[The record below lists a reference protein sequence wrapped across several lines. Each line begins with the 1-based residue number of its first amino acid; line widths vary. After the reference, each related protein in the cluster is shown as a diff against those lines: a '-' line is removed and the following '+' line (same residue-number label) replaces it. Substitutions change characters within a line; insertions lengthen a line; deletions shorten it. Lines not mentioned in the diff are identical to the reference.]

1 MCTQV
6 VKLDLQS
13 NELTTI
19 PNCILELPSLVDLN
33 LSSNR
38 LTILPDLPEWSSQLT
53 VLDLSHNR
61 LTTIP
66 GKPLAPSIRTL
77 NLANND
83 FHTVPLCVCGFVT
96 LRSLDLSGN
105 KNILSLPPQMGK
117 LKELTA
123 LNLKGLK
130 DLNDPPKDFHR
141 DPADCIRYLRGKLLG
156 SKGYY
161 RMKLML
167 VGKHNCG
174 KTTLVARLQ
183 GKECGN
189 ESTVGVDVSEWEY
202 MPGLGRKFSFSI
214 WDFGGHA
221 IHQCF
226 LSERSLYLVL
236 FNLKDGNAGVEE
248 LTPWLNTLSLQ
259 APMSCVLIVGTH
271 LDEILP
277 NEREEKAD
285 ALLQKAAELGSQYHN
300 KLQIKQVLAVGLK
313 DHLWGVGDLRDAIY
327 QSAAEYKIGHNSEAI
342 MGQKLPASYHILDK
356 YIQNFQKE
364 VRNGAH
370 DPIMH
375 REEYKSLIRQLNL
388 SDIQEEDELK
398 TATLFLNHVGTLLHY
413 DDRSHNL
420 DELYFIGPQWLYDM
434 MAKIVKNPFIVDG
447 ILPTKSIPILFH
459 DDLFPWQY
467 FEQFLTLLDRFE
479 IALALDKHRI
489 LIPSML
495 SEVRPVGID
504 ITEMNDEPLY
514 IRNVFFTS
522 STTPPGYWSRLISQI
537 MHSIPQVWYALSATS
552 EVDLGGMR
560 NPVGSL
566 RRSTETSDSLRSPS
580 ESLKSSSTELPTELF
595 ARSYNES
602 ADVLSINSMTSLNMA
617 AFVQLGEESFHAACR
632 AALPTNF
639 DPTQARVVYWRTGLF
654 YQDRDVVFRVESL
667 AGSLSPGK
675 PKREGVVIAA
685 SPSTMGKRIVG
696 VLIDLVTTLVKYW
709 YPGMQS
715 DRGRLEQIVLCP
727 ECIRMKRPEPYG
739 FDVQKC
745 FTLVGN
751 KMTTIDCVWARDKP
765 AKNHTVPLASVVPDL
780 LLQDIGAEFLLDYAE
795 LDYKEEGN
803 SVLGMGGYD
812 KVYRGRCRGKSV
824 AIKKYLSGDD
834 ALSELR
840 REAMLLQQSHHP
852 CLVCLVGVCVH
863 PSMALVLEEAPMGS
877 LERPLI
883 KLRQPIHRVVI
894 HRIAA
899 QVAAALKF
907 LHNSGIIYR
916 DLKAANVLLWSL
928 DPESLC
934 HCKVTDFELA
944 TYAAPVG
951 ARGYQGT
958 KGFIAPEI
966 LHVGKKLERSV
977 YDHKADIFSF
987 AMLLF
992 QMISRKHPFHDMQ
1005 SVKIDSATENGER
1018 PKLHHVPQAQNAY
1031 FYLTRLMQRCWQG
1044 DPRQRPTTSEIIDK
1058 VSLSSF
1064 QSIMSVQSV
1073 RSKLSL
1079 RHACVITSTNLTE
1092 ANISGENE
1100 LWVCCDGAE
1109 GTEISVYTT
1118 NTMTKVSTNF
1128 IKDNQVQ
1135 CISLCGDHVWVAT
1148 RAGMGYGVIDI
1159 FSIRSRE
1166 LVHSIHLKDNSVSC
1180 IAHSDRMVYCGTL
1193 EGCCFSFSRDIE
1205 QLQVSAR
1212 QHYKYVSENAVDGI
1226 VVMKDALWL
1235 SHTHHIFFLNLETL
1249 AMEGSLIQ
1257 GKLNTE
1263 CVGQLKLSG
1272 DGTVVWSAQ
1281 LGGMSVS
1288 AWNAIQKS
1296 HQFDVDIR
1304 KMMET
1309 TGVYSEHDVA
1319 ITALTPALDTLWVG
1333 LASGYIL
1340 VIRDQELLTWFC
1352 PYKEHVRCLV
1362 CIPCEGPCKT
1372 EKAMVVSGAKG
1383 LRSPIIPGLP
1393 DYDNLDKKG
1402 VPVDK
1407 AGTLI
1412 IWEAFP
1418 SKMCRQISMIQ
1429 SQSSTF
1435 LDSHRT
1441 VRQVIKKGDFKD
1453 GTHLGEDPAYV
1464 SAAMADLPDTS
1475 GDASVTETVPVS
1487 IVSMTATMGRCA
1499 RGLDTELGPSEQV
1512 TLTPVYE
1519 EGIEE
1524 PHHTPIMIEH
1534 YSNMETL
1541 DIVLPPDGSRCVT
1554 VSCPKPAQLSVLLS
1568 ELLLEANTG
1577 LAKNSHVVMYY
1588 YPHNASAVVE
1598 LRFQEDLDVF
1608 LMFKSRPT
1616 LFAKPAL

>member
-1 MCTQV
+1 M
-6 VKLDLQS
+6 KLDLQS

-19 PNCILELPSLVDLN
+19 PNCILELPSLTELN

-61 LTTIP
+61 LSTIP
-66 GKPLAPSIRTL
+66 GEPLAPSIRTL
-77 NLANND
+77 NLADND
-83 FHTVPLCVCGFVT
+83 FRTVPLCVCGFVT

-105 KNILSLPPQMGK
+105 KNIVSLPPQMGK

-130 DLNDPPKDFHR
+130 DLNDPPKNYHHDA
-141 DPADCIRYLRGKLLG
+141 ADCIRYLRGKLLG

-167 VGKHNCG
+167 VGKQNCG

-202 MPGLGRKFSFSI
+202 KTGLGKKFSFSI
-214 WDFGGHA
+214 WDFGGQEEYYA
-221 IHQCF
+221 THQCF

-236 FNLKDGNAGVEE
+236 FNLKDGDAGVEE
-248 LTPWLNTLSLQ
+248 LTPWLNNLSLR

-285 ALLQKAAELGSQYHN
+285 ALLMKASELGSQYHN
-300 KLQIKQVLAVGLK
+300 KLQIKYILAVGLK
-313 DHLWGVGDLRDAIY
+313 DHLWGVDYLRDAIY
-327 QSAAEYKIGHNSEAI
+327 QSAAEYKIGHNSETI
-342 MGQKLPASYHILDK
+342 MGQKVPASYHNLDK
-356 YIQNFQKE
+356 HIQDLQKE
-364 VRNGAH
+364 VRIGARE
-370 DPIMH
+370 PIMH

-398 TATLFLNHVGTLLHY
+398 TVTLFLNNVGTLLHY
-413 DDRSHNL
+413 DDCSHNL
-420 DELYFIGPQWLYDM
+420 DELYFIDPRWLCDM

-447 ILPTKSIPILFH
+447 ILPTMSIPFLFR
-459 DDLFPWQY
+459 DDLFPWQC

-479 IALALDKHRI
+479 IALALDKHWI
-489 LIPSML
+489 LVPSML

-504 ITEMNDEPLY
+504 ITEMNGEPLY
-514 IRNVFFTS
+514 IRNIFFTS
-522 STTPPGYWSRLISQI
+522 STTPPGFWSRLISRI

-560 NPVGSL
+560 SQVGSL
-566 RRSTETSDSLRSPS
+566 RRSTETS
-580 ESLKSSSTELPTELF
+580 ESLKSSSTELPAKLF
-595 ARSYNES
+595 AKCYNES
-602 ADVLSINSMTSLNMA
+602 ADIQSVNSMTSLNMV
-617 AFVQLGEESFHAACR
+617 AFFKLDKESFHAACR
-632 AALPTNF
+632 TDLPTNF

-654 YQDRDVVFRVESL
+654 YQGLDVVFRLESL

-696 VLIDLVTTLVKYW
+696 VLIDLVTTLVNGW

-715 DRGRLEQIVLCP
+715 DDGHLEQIVLCP
-727 ECIRMKRPEPYG
+727 GCVRMKRPEPYG

-745 FTLVGN
+745 LTLVGN
-751 KMTTIDCVWARDKP
+751 KMTTIDCVCVHDEP

-803 SVLGMGGYD
+803 SVLRIGGFA

-852 CLVCLVGVCVH
+852 CLVYLVGVCVH

-883 KLRQPIHRVVI
+883 KLVQPIHRVVI

-916 DLKAANVLLWSL
+916 DVKAANVLLWSL

-934 HCKVTDFELA
+934 HCKVTDFEIA

-966 LHVGKKLERSV
+966 LYVGRKRERSV
-977 YDHKADIFSF
+977 YDHKVDIFSF

-992 QMISRKHPFHDMQ
+992 QMISRKCPFHDMF
-1005 SVKIDSATENGER
+1005 SVKIDSATVNGER
-1018 PKLHHVPQAQNAY
+1018 PKLHDVPQAQNAY

-1092 ANISGENE
+1092 ANISGKNE

-1166 LVHSIHLKDNSVSC
+1166 LVHSIRLKDNSVSC
-1180 IAHSDRMVYCGTL
+1180 IAHSDKMVYCGTL

-1205 QLQVSAR
+1205 QIQVNAR
-1212 QHYKYVSENAVDGI
+1212 QHYKCVSENAVDGI
-1226 VVMKDALWL
+1226 VVTKDALWL
-1235 SHTHHIFFLNLETL
+1235 SLTHHIFFLNLETL
-1249 AMEGSLIQ
+1249 AMEGSLTQ

-1309 TGVYSEHDVA
+1309 TGVCSEHDVA

-1333 LASGYIL
+1333 LAGGYIL

-1352 PYKEHVRCLV
+1352 PYKEYVRFLV

-1383 LRSPIIPGLP
+1383 LKSPIIPGLP

-1435 LDSHRT
+1435 LDSHHT
-1441 VRQVIKKGDFKD
+1441 VRHVIKKGDFKD
-1453 GTHLGEDPAYV
+1453 GTYLIEGCAYIG
-1464 SAAMADLPDTS
+1464 AAMANLPDTS

-1487 IVSMTATMGRCA
+1487 SVSMPATMGRCV
-1499 RGLDTELGPSEQV
+1499 RGLDTELKPSQQV

-1519 EGIEE
+1519 AEGIKE
-1524 PHHTPIMIEH
+1524 PHHTPMRIEH

-1577 LAKNSHVVMYY
+1577 LAKDSHVVMYY

-1598 LRFQEDLDVF
+1598 LRSQEDLDVF
-1608 LMFKSRPT
+1608 LLFKSRPT

>member
-6 VKLDLQS
+6 VNLDLQF

-61 LTTIP
+61 LTTIQ
-66 GKPLAPSIRTL
+66 GEPLAPSIRTL
-77 NLANND
+77 NLADND
-83 FHTVPLCVCGFVT
+83 FGTVPQCVCSFAT
-96 LRSLDLSGN
+96 LRSLDLSDN

-123 LNLKGLK
+123 LKLKGLK
-130 DLNDPPKDFHR
+130 DLNDPPKNYHHNA
-141 DPADCIRYLRGKLLG
+141 ADCIRYLRDKLLG

-161 RMKLML
+161 RMKVML
-167 VGKHNCG
+167 VGKQNCG

-183 GKECGN
+183 GMECGN

-202 MPGLGRKFSFSI
+202 KPGRGKKFSFSI
-214 WDFGGHA
+214 WDFGGQEYYA
-221 IHQCF
+221 THQCF

-236 FNLKDGNAGVEE
+236 FNLKDGDAGVEE
-248 LTPWLNTLSLQ
+248 LTPWLNTLSLR
-259 APMSCVLIVGTH
+259 APMSCVLLVGTH
-271 LDEILP
+271 LDQILP

-285 ALLQKAAELGSQYHN
+285 ALLQKAGELGSHFHN
-300 KLQIKQVLAVGLK
+300 KLQTKQVLAVGLK
-313 DHLWGVGDLRDAIY
+313 DHLEGAGAFREAIY
-327 QSAAEYKIGHNSEAI
+327 QSAAEYKIGHNSEAV
-342 MGQKLPASYHILDK
+342 MGQKIPASYHILDK
-356 YIQNFQKE
+356 LIQDLQKE
-364 VRNGAH
+364 VRIGACE
-370 DPIMH
+370 PIMH
-375 REEYKSLIRQLNL
+375 REEYKSLIHQLNL
-388 SDIQEEDELK
+388 SDILEEYELK
-398 TATLFLNHVGTLLHY
+398 KATLFLNNVGTLLHY

-420 DELYFIGPQWLYDM
+420 DELYFIDPRWLCDM

-447 ILPTKSIPILFH
+447 ILPTKSIPFLFRH
-459 DDLFPWQY
+459 DLFPWQY
-467 FEQFLTLLDRFE
+467 FEQFLTLLNHFE

-489 LIPSML
+489 LVPSML

-504 ITEMNDEPLY
+504 IAEMNDEPLY
-514 IRNVFFTS
+514 IRNIFFSS

-537 MHSIPQVWYALSATS
+537 MHSIPQVWYALSVTS
-552 EVDLGGMR
+552 EVDLGGMK
-560 NPVGSL
+560 NPVELL
-566 RRSTETSDSLRSPS
+566 RKLTEMSESLRSPT
-580 ESLKSSSTELPTELF
+580 EISSKPTELF
-595 ARSYNES
+595 AKSYNES
-602 ADVLSINSMTSLNMA
+602 AGIQSVNSMMSLNMQTEA
-617 AFVQLGEESFHAACR
+617 AFFQLGEESFHAACR

-639 DPTQARVVYWRTGLF
+639 DPSQARVVYWRTGLF

-696 VLIDLVTTLVKYW
+696 VLIDLVTTLVNDW

-715 DRGRLEQIVLCP
+715 VHDPLEQIVLCP

-745 FTLVGN
+745 LTLVGN
-751 KMTTIDCVWARDKP
+751 KMMTIDCVCVHDEP
-765 AKNHTVPLASVVPDL
+765 YKNHTVPLASVVPDL

-795 LDYKEEGN
+795 LDYEEEEN
-803 SVLGMGGYD
+803 SVLGIGGLG
-812 KVYRGRCRGKSV
+812 KIYRGRCRGKSV
-824 AIKKYLSGDD
+824 AIKKYCTTKHFTTDD
-834 ALSELR
+834 ALSDLR
-840 REAMLLQQSHHP
+840 REAMLLQQFHHP

-883 KLRQPIHRVVI
+883 KLVQPIHRVVI

-907 LHNSGIIYR
+907 LHNSGIIHR

-934 HCKVTDFELA
+934 HCKVTDFGIA

-951 ARGYQGT
+951 AQGLQGV

-966 LHVGKKLERSV
+966 LYVGRKRERST
-977 YDHKADIFSF
+977 YDPKVDIFCF

-1005 SVKIDSATENGER
+1005 SVRIDSAVENGER
-1018 PKLHHVPQAQNAY
+1018 PKLHDVPQAENAY
-1031 FYLTRLMQRCWQG
+1031 FYLTRLMQCCWQG

-1064 QSIMSVQSV
+1064 QSIMSIQPV

-1100 LWVCCDGAE
+1100 LWVCCNGAE

-1159 FSIRSRE
+1159 FSIKNRE
-1166 LVHSIHLKDNSVSC
+1166 LIHSIRLKDNSVSC
-1180 IAHSDRMVYCGTL
+1180 IAHSDKMVYCGTL

-1205 QLQVSAR
+1205 QIQVSAR
-1212 QHYKYVSENAVDGI
+1212 QHYKCVSENAVDGI
-1226 VVMKDALWL
+1226 VVTKDALWL
-1235 SHTHHIFFLNLETL
+1235 SHTHRIFFLNLETL
-1249 AMEGSLIQ
+1249 AMEGSLTR
-1257 GKLNTE
+1257 GKPKAE
-1263 CVGQLKLSG
+1263 CVGQFKLSD

-1304 KMMET
+1304 KMMEM
-1309 TGVYSEHDVA
+1309 TGVCGEHDMA

-1333 LASGYIL
+1333 LAGGYIL

-1352 PYKEHVRCLV
+1352 PYKEYVRFLV

-1383 LRSPIIPGLP
+1383 L
-1393 DYDNLDKKG
+1393 
-1402 VPVDK
+1402 
-1407 AGTLI
+1407 TL
-1412 IWEAFP
+1412 WMP
-1418 SKMCRQISMIQ
+1418 CN
-1429 SQSSTF
+1429 
-1435 LDSHRT
+1435 H
-1441 VRQVIKKGDFKD
+1441 
-1453 GTHLGEDPAYV
+1453 AYMY
-1464 SAAMADLPDTS
+1464 AHNRYMDLT
-1475 GDASVTETVPVS
+1475 
-1487 IVSMTATMGRCA
+1487 MTM
-1499 RGLDTELGPSEQV
+1499 
-1512 TLTPVYE
+1512 
-1519 EGIEE
+1519 
-1524 PHHTPIMIEH
+1524 
-1534 YSNMETL
+1534 
-1541 DIVLPPDGSRCVT
+1541 
-1554 VSCPKPAQLSVLLS
+1554 
-1568 ELLLEANTG
+1568 
-1577 LAKNSHVVMYY
+1577 
-1588 YPHNASAVVE
+1588 
-1598 LRFQEDLDVF
+1598 
-1608 LMFKSRPT
+1608 
-1616 LFAKPAL
+1616 